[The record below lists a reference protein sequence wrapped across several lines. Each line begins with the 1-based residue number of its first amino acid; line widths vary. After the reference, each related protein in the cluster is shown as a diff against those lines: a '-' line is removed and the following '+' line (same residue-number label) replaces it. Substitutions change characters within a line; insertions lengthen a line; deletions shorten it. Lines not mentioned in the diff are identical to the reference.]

1 MPDMVSLALDGPR
14 SIDMQR
20 KPMPLLEDN
29 CVRVEAVV
37 TGVSAGT
44 ERMWY
49 GGTNP
54 AIKSGRRG
62 YPYYPGYEFVGRV
75 VETGTDVL
83 DIEAGELVFAMKPH
97 GSHAILGPDDYW
109 AVLPDDLDPDDA
121 VATALTATNVHAL
134 HRAGTLAGD
143 AVAVIGM
150 GTLGLLCCQ
159 VLRATG
165 AGEVIAISRS
175 ARKRELALE
184 LGASL
189 ALDPAD
195 PELTEQVL
203 GCTGDRGVD
212 VAMEWAGVDSAV
224 HTALRVVRNQGRV
237 VVGGFHVEPFS
248 VSGEI
253 FFAKE
258 ITVHSVRGSGSM
270 RIATASR
277 SSGMPPRRT
286 EPRWAIPMSVRGTTP
301 LRTRFTLPRTCS
313 SAKAAWSARTT
324 RSSPSDCA
332 KLGPTA
338 RPVSTTTLRSASTT
352 G

>member
-1 MPDMVSLALDGPR
+1 MPDMVSLVLDGPR
-14 SIDMQR
+14 SIDMQSQT
-20 KPMPLLEDN
+20 MPVLPDDS
-29 CVRVEAVV
+29 VRAEAIV

-49 GGTNP
+49 EGTNP

-62 YPYYPGYEFVGRV
+62 YPYHPGYEFVGRV
-75 VETGTDVL
+75 VEMGSEVV

-97 GSHAILGPDDYW
+97 GSHAILGPADYW
-109 AVLPDDLDPDDA
+109 AVLPDDVDPDDA
-121 VATALTATNVHAL
+121 VATALTATNLHAL
-134 HRAGTLAGD
+134 HRAGPFAGD

-175 ARKRELALE
+175 VRKRELAIE

-195 PELTEQVL
+195 PELMEQVL
-203 GCTGDRGVD
+203 DCTGDRGVD
-212 VAMEWAGVDSAV
+212 VAIEWAGVDSAV
-224 HTALRVVRNQGRV
+224 HTAMRVVRNQGRV

-248 VSGEI
+248 LSGEI

-258 ITVHSVRGSGSM
+258 ITVHSVRGSGSTA
-270 RIATASR
+270 ATSEFNRWSRRENFDDAATLVAS
-277 SSGMPPRRT
+277 GLVVG
-286 EPRWAIPMSVRGTTP
+286 EPLVTHRVAAPDLAAAYDIV
-301 LRTRFTLPRTCS
+301 CS
-313 SAKAAWSARTT
+313 HDQEFIQVVLDWT
-324 RSSPSDCA
+324 D
-332 KLGPTA
+332 
-338 RPVSTTTLRSASTT
+338 SAS
-352 G
+352 